1 MLRQQSETLDPAAN
15 EHLLAGLGQLERNT
29 RDLRE
34 AVMSVRMLPVEFAFS
49 RFPRMVRDLAA
60 RLDKKVRLKTQG
72 EATELDKG
80 VIEKIVEP
88 RVHRNRNAITHGL
101 ESPAERTHASSEEG
115 EGGGRA

>member
-29 RDLRE
+29 RDLQE

-80 VIEKIVEP
+80 VIEKIVDP
-88 RVHRNRNAITHGL
+88 LVHLMRNAIDHGL
-101 ESPAERTHASSEEG
+101 ESPAARIAAGQDEAGPDR
-115 EGGGRA
+115 